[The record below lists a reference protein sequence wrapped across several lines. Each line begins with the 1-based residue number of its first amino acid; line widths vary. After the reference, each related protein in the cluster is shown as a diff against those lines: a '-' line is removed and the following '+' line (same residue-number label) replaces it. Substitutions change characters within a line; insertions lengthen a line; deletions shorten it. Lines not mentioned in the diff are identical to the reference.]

1 MPAFTKVKMSKQPRC
16 PLTEEWMKSC
26 GIYTMEHYSSL
37 RKSEILSFVTAWMGL
52 DSIMLN

>member
-26 GIYTMEHYSSL
+26 GIYTMEYYSSL
-37 RKSEILSFVTAWMGL
+37 RKSEILSFVTAWMG
-52 DSIMLN
+52 